1 MSSWLDQIKW
11 NEDGLIPAVAQDATS
26 GRILMQA
33 WVNRDSLAI
42 AAKEGIA
49 VYWSRSRQALWRK
62 GESSGHS
69 QELIDILLDCDADS
83 LIYRVKQQ
91 GGIACH
97 TGRESCFY
105 RRLNGQEW
113 QIADPVLKSP
123 DEIYKQ

>member
-11 NEDGLIPAVAQDATS
+11 NEDGLIPAVAQDVTS

-49 VYWSRSRQALWRK
+49 VYWSRSRQAVWRK

-83 LIYRVKQQ
+83 LIYRVRQQ

>member
-113 QIADPVLKSP
+113 QVADPVLKSP